1 MQLNNVV
8 DKHTKKIL
16 LRMRWCRK
24 VKKFECA
31 SSKGRAE
38 SATLVVIG
46 LAGLSKIEGASSPHD
61 IFQFCFAFFVHQ
73 R

>member
-16 LRMRWCRK
+16 LRMRGCRK
-24 VKKFECA
+24 VKKFEGA

-46 LAGLSKIEGASSPHD
+46 LTGLPKIEGG
-61 IFQFCFAFFVHQ
+61 Q
-73 R
+73 